1 MEDTIAA
8 ISTAQIP
15 AGIGVLRIS
24 GSGAIKVADKIFKS
38 RRGKL
43 LSEISG
49 YTALFGKA
57 HDGDDEIDECIA
69 LVFRAPHS
77 YTGEDVVE
85 LSCHGGPYIMKKVL
99 QASISAGAR
108 LAQAGEFTKRA
119 FLNGKLDLTSA
130 EAVMNLIG
138 AQGETAAKAALTQ
151 HNGALFKKI
160 GEIKAKLIEI
170 SADIAAWV
178 DFPEEGVPS
187 LEPDVLKNT
196 LESINFDVKNLM
208 QNFERGRVIRE
219 GLDTAII
226 GRPNVGKSTLMNAI
240 AGFEKSIVTQIPGT
254 TRDIVEESVSFGG
267 TVLRLYDTAGLRETD
282 DPVEKIGVERAKERL
297 NLSQIVFAVFDGS
310 NPLTDE
316 DKEIVDELENK
327 KAIAIINKCDL
338 PQIIDIQYILSKISH
353 IVYASATKNSGIDK
367 LESTVE
373 EMIGTSGFD
382 PNAAIVA
389 NERQLE
395 CVRRAAD
402 GLKSALEAENS
413 GMTLDA
419 VSVGIEDS
427 IDALYE
433 LTGEQASDDVI
444 DRVFSKFCIGK

>member
-24 GSGAIKVADKIFKS
+24 GSGAIQVADKIFTS

-130 EAVMNLIG
+130 EAVMDLIG

-160 GEIKAKLIEI
+160 GGIKSKLIEI

-187 LEPDVLKNT
+187 LEPEVLKNT
-196 LESINFDVKNLM
+196 LELINTDVKNLM

-297 NLSQIVFAVFDGS
+297 SLSQIVFAVFDGS
-310 NPLTDE
+310 NTLTEE
-316 DKEIVDELENK
+316 DKEIIDELENK

-338 PQIIDIQYILSKISH
+338 PQRIDIQYILPKISH
-353 IVYASATKNSGIDK
+353 IVYVSATKNSGIDK

-373 EMIGTSGFD
+373 EMTGTSGFD

-402 GLKSALEAENS
+402 GLQSALEAENS

-433 LTGEQASDDVI
+433 LTGEKASDDVI